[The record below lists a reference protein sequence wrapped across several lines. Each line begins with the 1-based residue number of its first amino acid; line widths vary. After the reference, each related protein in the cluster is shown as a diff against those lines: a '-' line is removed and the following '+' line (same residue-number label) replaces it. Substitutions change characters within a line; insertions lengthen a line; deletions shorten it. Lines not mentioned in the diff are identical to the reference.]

1 MAIFMPETDDLS
13 GQMICLDEIGQ
24 REYSSSDNS
33 YVCKRQIYNTL
44 LSNELDSVP
53 KDHQHEPT

>member
-1 MAIFMPETDDLS
+1 MPETDDLS

-33 YVCKRQIYNTL
+33 YVCKRGKFTIHCYRTN
-44 LSNELDSVP
+44 
-53 KDHQHEPT
+53 